1 MGLFFKSDP
10 VSTSEQL
17 VKSAEEAVRRNEA
30 YLSSMKDSRK
40 QAKQNGNYQ
49 RTAKNYRNNLGN
61 NEVGTV
67 YDANVWSA
75 ERNLKKAKED
85 LKKAKER
92 LAAAKK
98 K

>member
-1 MGLFFKSDP
+1 MGLFFNSDP
-10 VSTSEQL
+10 VSRAEQF

-30 YLSSMKDSRK
+30 YLSRMKDDRK

-85 LKKAKER
+85 LKKAKEK